1 MMDRRPS
8 IQSKTTTIP
17 QLQAWWLQCNTLLYS
32 SMPPYEEGN
41 MTDEE
46 VGESF
51 LIEMEYTWMNE
62 YGCIYE
68 NDIDGYRLDKWA
80 A

>member
-1 MMDRRPS
+1 
-8 IQSKTTTIP
+8 
-17 QLQAWWLQCNTLLYS
+17 
-32 SMPPYEEGN
+32 MPPYEEGN